1 MGKFSFF
8 NFLIDA
14 VVAFAAGALTFLIG
28 RDAMDLETGSKAAAA
43 VAGGAAGLASCLG
56 YEVGMND
63 WTNRKWNVVSGI
75 AGAAVGAA
83 AAACIGIG

>member
-8 NFLIDA
+8 NFMIDA
-14 VVAFAAGALTFLIG
+14 VVAFAAGALTFLVG

-56 YEVGMND
+56 YEMGKND
-63 WTNRKWNVVSGI
+63 WTNRKWNVVSGV
-75 AGAAVGAA
+75 AGAIVGAGL
-83 AAACIGIG
+83 AACIGIG